1 MDGRELRNRFGKFPT
16 GVTIVSWFDGKV
28 QKGITVNSFTSVS
41 LDPPL
46 ALVSI
51 HKEAKASTS
60 LKDKA
65 FTINI
70 LSDEQESIAWQFA
83 GSKQKILEIDWNN
96 KEVSPKIHEVLPGW
110 NANHGESMMLVI
122 MYYSSVKYRS
132 CISKIW
138 KRLLFIKGKWGLLN
152 SRVKQLNSRV
162 NRPNSRVTIKLT
174 SKPAKLT
181 SKTAKFTSKPVK
193 FTSKTAEFTSKPVK
207 LTSNHQIHE

>member
-1 MDGRELRNRFGKFPT
+1 MDGRELRNCFGKFPT

-207 LTSNHQIHE
+207 LT